1 MSWEGGQK
9 TKGSQLWLAAED
21 VQAFSQALAVAS
33 PDIQWQC
40 SHVGKDRAAMH
51 PYADLNSALAC
62 PLGEQHGF
70 VAQAGSLLPFGQ
82 ERTLGLLLFNYVTKY
97 PEEIVP
103 ERDFGPV
110 DTSAY
115 PARFLSVSASSLAI
129 RWNTTDQDE
138 ALCTAISSQVAQVWK
153 VLNSVTAPVKCHRL
167 VNGVPYKTPRYR
179 IGRHMQALV
188 RREGWCLQDGLFFVL
203 D

>member
-1 MSWEGGQK
+1 MSWERGQK

-21 VQAFSQALAVAS
+21 VQALSQALSVAL
-33 PDIQWQC
+33 PEMPWQC
-40 SHVGKDRAAMH
+40 LHGNRKDSETH
-51 PYADLNSALAC
+51 TYPDLQSALAC
-62 PLGEQHGF
+62 QLGRLNGS
-70 VAQAGSLLPFGQ
+70 QAGSLLPFGQ
-82 ERTLGLLLFNYVTKY
+82 ARHLGMLMLNFVKTY
-97 PEEIVP
+97 PQEIVP

-138 ALCTAISSQVAQVWK
+138 ALCAAISSQVAQVWK
-153 VLNSVTAPVKCHRL
+153 VLNSVTAPVKCHGL
-167 VNGVPYKTPRYR
+167 VNGVPCKTPRYR

-188 RREGWCLQDGLFFVL
+188 RREGWCLQDGLFYVL